1 MRRSTSSLR
10 TALRRS
16 AFMAEVVNWV
26 RACRSPVVPGTSI
39 HAMALTPLVLWTVW
53 WSWWAFVLTMLST
66 AAFVVLEI
74 KGRRPGWIV
83 ARLRSRLRGQ
93 FVAARPSCYIRRRSR
108 LNTYA
113 AVTPSKALEETQGY
127 YLSAITS
134 ENIFTSSSLK
144 QTVSRGLKPG
154 RLP

>member
-1 MRRSTSSLR
+1 
-10 TALRRS
+10 
-16 AFMAEVVNWV
+16 MAEVTNWV

-53 WSWWAFVLTMLST
+53 WSWWTFVLTLLST

-93 FVAARPSCYIRRRSR
+93 FVAARPSWYRRRRSR
-108 LNTYA
+108 LLAYA
-113 AVTPSKALEETQGY
+113 AVTPSKAMAEMDADL
-127 YLSAITS
+127 LSADTS
-134 ENIFTSSSLK
+134 IHTTANTSTRPSRSRTTSSGTKSG
-144 QTVSRGLKPG
+144 TKP
-154 RLP
+154 